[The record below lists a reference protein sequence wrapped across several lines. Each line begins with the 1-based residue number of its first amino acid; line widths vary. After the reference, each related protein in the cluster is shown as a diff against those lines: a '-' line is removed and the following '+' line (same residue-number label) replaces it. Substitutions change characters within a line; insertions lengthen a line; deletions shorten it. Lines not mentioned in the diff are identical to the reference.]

1 MYKTIISILL
11 FISALHGDNI
21 KSPAAFLGYGLGEKF
36 TFHHKVVSYFKHV
49 SDASPNVK
57 LISYGKTYEQRPL
70 LVAVISS
77 EENINI
83 IEDILDGEY
92 LKIDSLQNYYG
103 FFDSLFTE
111 YADKRLFNHEGE
123 AEISLF

>member
-21 KSPAAFLGYGLGEKF
+21 KSPAAFLGYWLGEKF

-83 IEDILDGEY
+83 IEDIRLDN
-92 LKIDSLQNYYG
+92 LKRAGVIKGKTTDS
-103 FFDSLFTE
+103 
-111 YADKRLFNHEGE
+111 KEG
-123 AEISLF
+123 IV